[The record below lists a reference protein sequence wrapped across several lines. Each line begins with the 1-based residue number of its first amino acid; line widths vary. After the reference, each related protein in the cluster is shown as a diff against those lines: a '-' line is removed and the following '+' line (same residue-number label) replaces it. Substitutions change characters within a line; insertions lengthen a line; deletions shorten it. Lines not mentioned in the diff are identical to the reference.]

1 LNKLSISIFPKVEWL
16 DVGPDDGPSQ
26 MFPSFFFFPKGKQS
40 QTKCFKALKQN
51 KKKKSLEEIR
61 DSVSGMIQIQS
72 VDLQIILKKKSA
84 RQNVEMKI

>member
-1 LNKLSISIFPKVEWL
+1 MNKLSISIFPKVEWL

-26 MFPSFFFFPKGKQS
+26 MFPSSFFFLKGNKVKQNVL
-40 QTKCFKALKQN
+40 KHLKQ
-51 KKKKSLEEIR
+51 KKQKSLEEIR
-61 DSVSGMIQIQS
+61 DLVSGMIQIQS